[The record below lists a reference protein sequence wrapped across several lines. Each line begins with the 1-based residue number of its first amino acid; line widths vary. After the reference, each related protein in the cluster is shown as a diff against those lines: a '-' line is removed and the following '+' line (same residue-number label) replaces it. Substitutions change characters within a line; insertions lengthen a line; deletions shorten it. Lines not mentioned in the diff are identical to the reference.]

1 MNRILKYKSKVDI
14 WLIIL
19 ILLITFFFFF
29 TYTLSLIDKSAGN
42 INSIVNLFF
51 YIFIIFV
58 LWVPFFNTY
67 YVISDRLI
75 KVRSSFFYWEI
86 PVDKIV
92 SIQSK
97 FSLISAPALSLHR
110 LKITYLNEE
119 GKNRY
124 LLISPKN
131 KSEFLDKLSEISNVK
146 CNINK

>member
-1 MNRILKYKSKVDI
+1 MASFNVSILFK
-14 WLIIL
+14 
-19 ILLITFFFFF
+19 TPP
-29 TYTLSLIDKSAGN
+29 
-42 INSIVNLFF
+42 VNLFF

-124 LLISPKN
+124 L
-131 KSEFLDKLSEISNVK
+131 
-146 CNINK
+146 